1 MNEDIVPDLLD
12 NIKKEFSKRYNNSKT
27 IKAMLERLKTDR
39 LTYDDAYDYAEEVSR
54 ILVEVFRE
62 YIIPE
67 SLPDGKMY
75 YNIAKRILEDS
86 LGNNHELVADYS
98 QIVQTIINKNAG
110 YNIKAVKAKLNPD
123 RIDGFVQRLASEE
136 LFNEV
141 DWILDEPVKTF
152 TRAVVDDTV
161 EKNAEFNHSLGIS
174 AVIERT
180 ERYDACSWCRALEG
194 TYSYPDDVPAE
205 VYMRHDNCRGRVLYR
220 PENKR
225 KAQNVHSKEWTRR

>member
-12 NIKKEFSKRYNNSKT
+12 NIKKEFSKRHNNSKT

-110 YNIKAVKAKLNPD
+110 YNIKAVKAKLNLD

>member
-180 ERYDACSWCRALEG
+180 EKYDACSWCRALEG